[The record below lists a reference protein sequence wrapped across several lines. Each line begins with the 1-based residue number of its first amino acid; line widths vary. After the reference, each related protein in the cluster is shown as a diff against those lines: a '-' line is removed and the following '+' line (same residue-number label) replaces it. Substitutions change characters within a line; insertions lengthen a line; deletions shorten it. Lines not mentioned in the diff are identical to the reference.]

1 MIQARWVEYQ
11 YKHVFPSNNA
21 MNLFVRKSE
30 GSNDE
35 DYSTS
40 LKMLCANIYPR
51 LFMLCLLYHGL
62 QVHDDEPLM
71 EAGMDSLSIVE
82 LRNSINETFNL
93 NLAAT
98 FLFDFPTISKI
109 ASHVF
114 ESLLGQSNNKALLP
128 NGREAQASPSHYV
141 PSARMGITSTVIGIV
156 DKILGPLDLQ
166 QVRPISL

>member
-1 MIQARWVEYQ
+1 M
-11 YKHVFPSNNA
+11 
-21 MNLFVRKSE
+21 
-30 GSNDE
+30 
-35 DYSTS
+35 
-40 LKMLCANIYPR
+40 
-51 LFMLCLLYHGL
+51 
-62 QVHDDEPLM
+62 HDDEPLM

-109 ASHVF
+109 ASHVV
-114 ESLLGQSNNKALLP
+114 ESLLGQSNNEALLP
-128 NGREAQASPSHYV
+128 NDREAQASPTHYV

-156 DKILGPLDLQ
+156 AKILGPLDLQ